1 MEKHGELY
9 MQLGWIDF
17 SREDRKKVF
26 DVINLLQEPGAVDEI
41 GIGPIRDAFANLFFP
56 GTSTVQTIA
65 KYFLIVPYILKEATE
80 GRYGNDFGHILR
92 RIDQEEKECGIRLM
106 QNCPGDDGIIG
117 RRVLPKGWVARKP
130 SDIYW
135 NGIRTYGICT
145 QDLTISDLL
154 KAALAL
160 KTQSVAIIAGNPGDM
175 ATGEDGDD
183 TDVGKGLA
191 AQLFSVPDDYY
202 SDWRKNLSVRL
213 TKSEAVFLREK
224 IETNT
229 SSSLL
234 CYLLKNNVNLERY
247 NSFEAIYADL
257 HEALPNELRR
267 RMELACMFNRL
278 VYAARVRY
286 NYVLSS
292 GQNEQAVSEW
302 TYVEE
307 NIPYITSVDIDD
319 LMQTLDMENFRL
331 RRFLIHFK
339 MALKDGDVQAADDV
353 LIHREI
359 EIKTRS
365 RAKLCRRDDFS
376 NDTWIGGRWLDYR
389 FSSAKRLISDIY
401 QGEERFCVQNQ

>member
-1 MEKHGELY
+1 

-17 SREDRKKVF
+17 SREDRKKVL

-41 GIGPIRDAFANLFFP
+41 GIGLIRDAFANLFFP

-65 KYFLIVPYILKEATE
+65 KYFLVVPYILKEATE
-80 GRYGNDFGHILR
+80 GRFGNDLSHILH
-92 RIDQEEKECGIRLM
+92 RIDHAEKECGIRLM
-106 QNCPGDDGIIG
+106 QNCPGEEGIIG
-117 RRVLPKGWVARKP
+117 RRVLPNGWVARKP

-145 QDLTISDLL
+145 QDLTIPDLL
-154 KAALAL
+154 KASLAL
-160 KTQSVAIIAGNPGDM
+160 KAQQP
-175 ATGEDGDD
+175 ATGIGNSGDAATDEKGDD
-183 TDVGKGLA
+183 ADAGREIV

-202 SDWRKNLSVRL
+202 SDWRQDLSVGL
-213 TKSEAVFLREK
+213 TKSEAMFLREK
-224 IETNT
+224 IEANT

-234 CYLLKNNVNLERY
+234 SYLLKNNVDVERY
-247 NSFEAIYADL
+247 DSFEALYVDL
-257 HEALPNELRR
+257 RDALPNELRGT
-267 RMELACMFNRL
+267 MELACAFNRL

-292 GQNEQAVSEW
+292 GRNEEAALEW
-302 TYVEE
+302 AYVEG
-307 NIPYITSVDIDD
+307 NIPYMTAVDIDD
-319 LMQTLDMENFRL
+319 LMQALDIENFRL
-331 RRFLIHFK
+331 RRFLTNFK
-339 MALKDGDVQAADDV
+339 TALRDGDLQTADNI

-359 EIKTRS
+359 EIKSRS

-401 QGEERFCVQNQ
+401 QGEEYFCVQNQ

>member
-1 MEKHGELY
+1 

-17 SREDRKKVF
+17 SQEDRKKVL

-41 GIGPIRDAFANLFFP
+41 GIGLIRDAFANLFFP

-80 GRYGNDFGHILR
+80 GRYGNDLGHILR
-92 RIDQEEKECGIRLM
+92 RIDQEEKMCGIRLM
-106 QNCPGDDGIIG
+106 QNCPGEEGIIG
-117 RRVLPKGWVARKP
+117 RRVLPNGWVARKP

-145 QDLTISDLL
+145 QDLTIPDLW
-154 KAALAL
+154 KASLAL
-160 KTQSVAIIAGNPGDM
+160 KAQPPAAGIGNPGDA
-175 ATGEDGDD
+175 ATDEKGDD
-183 TDVGKGLA
+183 ADAGREIA

-202 SDWRKNLSVRL
+202 SDWRSDLSVRL

-234 CYLLKNNVNLERY
+234 CYLLKNNVNVERY
-247 NSFEAIYADL
+247 DSFEALYADL
-257 HEALPNELRR
+257 HNALPTELCRT
-267 RMELACMFNRL
+267 MKLACAFNRL

-292 GQNEQAVSEW
+292 GQNEEAASEW
-302 TYVEE
+302 TYVEG
-307 NIPYITSVDIDD
+307 NIPYMTAVDIDD
-319 LMQTLDMENFRL
+319 LMKTLDMDNFRL
-331 RRFLIHFK
+331 RRFLSNFK
-339 MALKDGDVQAADDV
+339 TALRGGDLQAADDI

-359 EIKTRS
+359 EIKSRS

-401 QGEERFCVQNQ
+401 QGEEHCHVQN

>member
-1 MEKHGELY
+1 

-17 SREDRKKVF
+17 SQEDRKKVL

-41 GIGPIRDAFANLFFP
+41 GIGLIRDAFANLFFP

-80 GRYGNDFGHILR
+80 GRYGNDLGHILR
-92 RIDQEEKECGIRLM
+92 RIDQEEKVCGIRLM
-106 QNCPGDDGIIG
+106 QNCPGEEGIIG
-117 RRVLPKGWVARKP
+117 RRVLPNGWVARKP

-145 QDLTISDLL
+145 QDLTIPDLL
-154 KAALAL
+154 KASLAL
-160 KTQSVAIIAGNPGDM
+160 KAQPPAAGIGNPGDA
-175 ATGEDGDD
+175 ATDEKGDD
-183 TDVGKGLA
+183 ADAGREIA

-202 SDWRKNLSVRL
+202 SDWRSDLSVRL

-234 CYLLKNNVNLERY
+234 CYLLKNNVDVERY
-247 NSFEAIYADL
+247 DSFEALYADL
-257 HEALPNELRR
+257 RNALPTELCRT
-267 RMELACMFNRL
+267 MELACAFNRL

-292 GQNEQAVSEW
+292 GQNEEAASEW
-302 TYVEE
+302 AYVEG
-307 NIPYITSVDIDD
+307 NIPYMTAVDIDD
-319 LMQTLDMENFRL
+319 LMKTLDIENFRL
-331 RRFLIHFK
+331 RRFLTNFK
-339 MALKDGDVQAADDV
+339 TALRGGDLQAADDI

-401 QGEERFCVQNQ
+401 QGEEHFRVQN

>member
-1 MEKHGELY
+1 

-17 SREDRKKVF
+17 SQEDRKKVL

-41 GIGPIRDAFANLFFP
+41 GIGLIRDAFANLFFP

-80 GRYGNDFGHILR
+80 GRYGNDLGHILR
-92 RIDQEEKECGIRLM
+92 RIDQEEKVCGIRLM
-106 QNCPGDDGIIG
+106 QNCPGEDGIIG
-117 RRVLPKGWVARKP
+117 RRVLPNGWVARKP

-145 QDLTISDLL
+145 QDLTIPDLL
-154 KAALAL
+154 KVSLAL
-160 KTQSVAIIAGNPGDM
+160 KAQQPAVGIGNPGDA
-175 ATGEDGDD
+175 ATDEKGDD
-183 TDVGKGLA
+183 ADAGREIA

-202 SDWRKNLSVRL
+202 SDWRSALSVRL

-234 CYLLKNNVNLERY
+234 CYLLKNNVYVERY
-247 NSFEAIYADL
+247 DSFEALYADL
-257 HEALPNELRR
+257 CDALPTELCRT
-267 RMELACMFNRL
+267 MELACAFNRL

-292 GQNEQAVSEW
+292 GQNEEAASEW
-302 TYVEE
+302 TYVEG
-307 NIPYITSVDIDD
+307 NIPYMTAVDIDD
-319 LMQTLDMENFRL
+319 LMQTLDIENYRL
-331 RRFLIHFK
+331 RRFLTNFK
-339 MALKDGDVQAADDV
+339 TALRGGDLQAADDI

-389 FSSAKRLISDIY
+389 FSSTKRLISDIY
-401 QGEERFCVQNQ
+401 QGEERFRVQNQ

>member
-1 MEKHGELY
+1 

-17 SREDRKKVF
+17 SQEDRKKVL

-41 GIGPIRDAFANLFFP
+41 GIGLIRDAFANLFFP

-80 GRYGNDFGHILR
+80 GRYGNDLGHILR
-92 RIDQEEKECGIRLM
+92 RIDQEEKVCGIRLM
-106 QNCPGDDGIIG
+106 QNCPGEEGIIG
-117 RRVLPKGWVARKP
+117 RRVLPNGWVARNP

-145 QDLTISDLL
+145 QDLTIPDLL
-154 KAALAL
+154 KASLAL
-160 KTQSVAIIAGNPGDM
+160 KAQPPAAGIGNPGDA
-175 ATGEDGDD
+175 ATDEKGDD
-183 TDVGKGLA
+183 ADAGREIA

-202 SDWRKNLSVRL
+202 SDWRSDLSVRL

-234 CYLLKNNVNLERY
+234 CYLLKNNVDVERY
-247 NSFEAIYADL
+247 DSFEALYADL
-257 HEALPNELRR
+257 CDPLPNELRR
-267 RMELACMFNRL
+267 TMELACAFNRL

-292 GQNEQAVSEW
+292 GQNEEAASEW
-302 TYVEE
+302 TYVEG
-307 NIPYITSVDIDD
+307 NIPYMTAVDIDD
-319 LMQTLDMENFRL
+319 LMKTLDIGNFRL
-331 RRFLIHFK
+331 RRFLTNFK
-339 MALKDGDVQAADDV
+339 TALRGGDLQAADDI

-401 QGEERFCVQNQ
+401 QGEERFRVQNQ

>member
-1 MEKHGELY
+1 

-17 SREDRKKVF
+17 SREDRKKVL

-41 GIGPIRDAFANLFFP
+41 GIGLIRDGFANLFFP

-65 KYFLIVPYILKEATE
+65 KYFLIVPYILKEAAE
-80 GRYGNDFGHILR
+80 GRYGNDLGHVLHR
-92 RIDQEEKECGIRLM
+92 VDQEEKACGIRLM
-106 QNCPGDDGIIG
+106 QNCPEEEGIIG
-117 RRVLPKGWVARKP
+117 RRVLPNGWVARKP

-145 QDLTISDLL
+145 QDLTIPDLL

-160 KTQSVAIIAGNPGDM
+160 KAQPPAAFIGKPGDM
-175 ATGEDGDD
+175 ADDEEGDD
-183 TDVGKGLA
+183 ADAGKEIA

-202 SDWRKNLSVRL
+202 ADWRRDLSVRL
-213 TKSEAVFLREK
+213 TKSEAVFLRAK
-224 IETNT
+224 IEANT

-234 CYLLKNNVNLERY
+234 CYLLKNNVDVERY
-247 NSFEAIYADL
+247 DSFEAIYADL
-257 HEALPNELRR
+257 RDGLPDGLRR
-267 RMELACMFNRL
+267 RMELACAFNRL

-286 NYVLSS
+286 NHVLSS
-292 GQNEQAVSEW
+292 GQNEEAALEW

-307 NIPYITSVDIDD
+307 NIPYMTVVDIDD
-319 LMQTLDMENFRL
+319 LMQTLDVENFRL
-331 RRFLIHFK
+331 HRFLTNFK
-339 MALKDGDVQAADDV
+339 TALRNGDLQAADDI

-389 FSSAKRLISDIY
+389 FSSAKRLIADIY
-401 QGEERFCVQNQ
+401 QGEGYFRVQNQ

>member
-1 MEKHGELY
+1 

-17 SREDRKKVF
+17 SQEDRKKVL

-41 GIGPIRDAFANLFFP
+41 GIGLIRDAFANLFFP

-80 GRYGNDFGHILR
+80 GRYGNDLGHILR
-92 RIDQEEKECGIRLM
+92 RIDQEEKVCGIRLM
-106 QNCPGDDGIIG
+106 QNCPYQEGKIG
-117 RRVLPKGWVARKP
+117 RRVLPNGWVARKP

-145 QDLTISDLL
+145 QDLTIPDLL
-154 KAALAL
+154 KASLAL
-160 KTQSVAIIAGNPGDM
+160 KAQPPAAGIGNPGDA
-175 ATGEDGDD
+175 ATDEKGDD
-183 TDVGKGLA
+183 ADAGREIA

-202 SDWRKNLSVRL
+202 SDWRSDLSVRL

-234 CYLLKNNVNLERY
+234 CYLLKNNVDVERY
-247 NSFEAIYADL
+247 DSFEALYADL
-257 HEALPNELRR
+257 RNALPTELCRT
-267 RMELACMFNRL
+267 MELACAFNRL

-292 GQNEQAVSEW
+292 GQNEEAASEW
-302 TYVEE
+302 AYVEG
-307 NIPYITSVDIDD
+307 NIPYMTAVDIDD
-319 LMQTLDMENFRL
+319 LMKTLDIENFRL
-331 RRFLIHFK
+331 RRFLTNFK
-339 MALKDGDVQAADDV
+339 TALRGGDLQAADDI

-401 QGEERFCVQNQ
+401 QGEEHFRVQN

>member
-1 MEKHGELY
+1 

-17 SREDRKKVF
+17 SQEDRKKVL

-41 GIGPIRDAFANLFFP
+41 GIGLIRDAFANLFFP

-80 GRYGNDFGHILR
+80 GRYGNDLGHILR
-92 RIDQEEKECGIRLM
+92 RIDQEEKVCGIRLM
-106 QNCPGDDGIIG
+106 QNCPGEDGIIG
-117 RRVLPKGWVARKP
+117 RRVLPNGWVARKP

-145 QDLTISDLL
+145 QDLTIPDLL
-154 KAALAL
+154 KVSLAL
-160 KTQSVAIIAGNPGDM
+160 KAQQPAVGIGNPGDA
-175 ATGEDGDD
+175 ATDEKGDD
-183 TDVGKGLA
+183 ADAGREIA

-202 SDWRKNLSVRL
+202 SDWRSDLSVRL

-234 CYLLKNNVNLERY
+234 CYLLKNNVDVERY
-247 NSFEAIYADL
+247 DSFEALYADL
-257 HEALPNELRR
+257 RDALPNELRR
-267 RMELACMFNRL
+267 TMELACAFNRL
-278 VYAARVRY
+278 AYAARVRY

-292 GQNEQAVSEW
+292 GQNVEAASEW
-302 TYVEE
+302 AYVEG
-307 NIPYITSVDIDD
+307 NIPYMTAVDIDD
-319 LMQTLDMENFRL
+319 LMQTLDIENYRL
-331 RRFLIHFK
+331 RRFLTNFK
-339 MALKDGDVQAADDV
+339 TALRSGDLQAADDI

-401 QGEERFCVQNQ
+401 QGEERFRVQNQ